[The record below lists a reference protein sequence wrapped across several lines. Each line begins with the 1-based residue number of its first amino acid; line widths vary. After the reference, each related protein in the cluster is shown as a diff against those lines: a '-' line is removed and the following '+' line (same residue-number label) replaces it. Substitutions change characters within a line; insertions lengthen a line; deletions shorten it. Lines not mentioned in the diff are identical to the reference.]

1 MSARSSADVDRIWQA
16 LVSLVMETRGDW
28 RRNVSEATGL
38 PFSRIRALHRG
49 ADRPMAVG
57 ELAEAMGCDAP
68 AATVAVNDLEER
80 GLVER
85 RAHPEDR
92 RVKIVSLTEE
102 GKRVMGALR
111 QVKDPPPAL
120 LAELPPLDVADLV
133 RILKPLTRT
142 RR

>member
-1 MSARSSADVDRIWQA
+1 
-16 LVSLVMETRGDW
+16 
-28 RRNVSEATGL
+28 
-38 PFSRIRALHRG
+38 
-49 ADRPMAVG
+49 
-57 ELAEAMGCDAP
+57 
-68 AATVAVNDLEER
+68 VNDLEER